1 MKKIILSVFALSAF
15 TFASAQ
21 DITTNAGTFT
31 KPKAG
36 DIIGEVN
43 FSPNI
48 NGGTLFT
55 MPDSGLNGM
64 MGVKARKFISDTKA
78 YRAIANFEYLDT
90 GVKGSEAAYGLVA
103 GLGIEHHLTGAERLS
118 TYWGYE
124 AKLMFSKDALKTT
137 RFGIGAGVV
146 AGFDYYIIPNVY
158 LGVEAAYGLTVLNR
172 KPDVGDGETG
182 FELKPSLNPS
192 FRLGW
197 RF

>member
-1 MKKIILSVFALSAF
+1 MKKIVLSVFALC
-15 TFASAQ
+15 TFGFISAQ

-36 DIIGEVN
+36 DILGEVN

-55 MPDSGLNGM
+55 MPDAGLDGM
-64 MGVKARKFISDTKA
+64 MGIKARKFITDTKA
-78 YRAIANFEYLDT
+78 YRAIANFQYKDT
-90 GVKGSEAAYGLVA
+90 GVSGSEAAYGLVA
-103 GLGIEHHLTGAERLS
+103 GFGIEHHLTGAERLS

-124 AKLMFSKDALKTT
+124 GKLMFSKDELKTT
-137 RFGIGAGVV
+137 KFGIGAGVV
-146 AGFDYYIIPNVY
+146 AGFDYYIVPNVY
-158 LGVEAAYGLTVLNR
+158 LGVEAAYGLTVLNV
-172 KPDVGDGETG
+172 KPDAGDGATAI
-182 FELKPSLNPS
+182 ELRPSLNPS